1 MLEQLDTPKPAVHAP
16 AKTRV
21 FIVDDHPIFRAG
33 LQSVIQSEPDLEI
46 CGEASSAAQAI
57 DRLRSVEA
65 DLVLVDVSL
74 PGANGIELLKHIR
87 AEHPE
92 LPILVLSAHD
102 EGQYALR
109 ALRAGASGY
118 LMKKEASDHLI
129 PTVRRVL
136 SGEIAVSKTFGEEL
150 IYKVARGGSTG
161 TTPVDRLSDREL
173 EILALLGEGRSTQQM
188 AESLSLSVKTIESH
202 RLHIKEKLGLR
213 SSSELVR
220 FALEWA
226 AHQGAL

>member
-1 MLEQLDTPKPAVHAP
+1 MLEQLDNPKPGIAAP
-16 AKTRV
+16 SKKRV
-21 FIVDDHPIFRAG
+21 FVVDDHPIFRVG
-33 LQSVIQSEPDLEI
+33 LQSVIQSESDLEV
-46 CGEASSAAQAI
+46 CGEATSAAQAI
-57 DRLRSVEA
+57 DRLRSVKA

-87 AEHPE
+87 AEHPDV
-92 LPILVLSAHD
+92 PILVLSAHD

-118 LMKKEASDHLI
+118 LMKKEASDQLI

-161 TTPVDRLSDREL
+161 TTPVDNLSDREL
-173 EILALLGEGRSTQQM
+173 EVLALLGDGRSTQQM

-226 AHQGAL
+226 AHQGAS